1 MLSTYDFSDLVA
13 VPGFGTGAVEN
24 WGMIEFSAPK
34 ILFDPN
40 TTSDA
45 FQQEVCMTVTHE
57 LSHQVWG
64 ESQVIV

>member
-1 MLSTYDFSDLVA
+1 M
-13 VPGFGTGAVEN
+13 PGFGTGAVEN
-24 WGMIEFSAPK
+24 WGMIEFSAPR

-45 FQQEVCMTVTHE
+45 FQQKVCVTVTHE